1 MHRALTIFLAILL
14 AALTAACFGSL
25 PDDAQ
30 ITAAPTWPPAN
41 YRKIIRNSKIPDTLI
56 NGAQVSELRKAVAPQ
71 SGDWV
76 ACLKFDMKPDIGFF
90 AVFIKGQE
98 IIDFRRSV
106 QIDQCEFADY
116 SPLTPLAPPSP
127 TKKTQLKRQ
136 KDNTKSIASPG
147 LAPTPDERAICL
159 PDVEKFCAGVT
170 SVEQAFA
177 CLQANRSRIS
187 TPCNRVLV
195 SHSQ

>member
-41 YRKIIRNSKIPDTLI
+41 YRKIIRDSKIPDTLI

-136 KDNTKSIASPG
+136 KRQYKIDCFSWTCTHPRRTG
-147 LAPTPDERAICL
+147 DL
-159 PDVEKFCAGVT
+159 P
-170 SVEQAFA
+170 
-177 CLQANRSRIS
+177 
-187 TPCNRVLV
+187 P
-195 SHSQ
+195 